1 VLIKS
6 AATALTVPLQRNVA
20 QQEDVVMVKRVRKVF
35 VNVNVTT
42 QEESGQKTEYVQIAQ
57 SVKMRV
63 VRVVPKSLVFVV
75 KIDHA

>member
-57 SVKMRV
+57 NVKMRV
-63 VRVVPKSLVFVV
+63 VRVAPKSLVFVV

>member
-6 AATALTVPLQRNVA
+6 AATALTVPHQKNVA
-20 QQEDVVMVKRVRKVF
+20 QLVDVVMVKRVQKVF
-35 VNVNVTT
+35 VNVSVLT
-42 QEESGQKTEYVQIAQ
+42 QGESGQKTEYVQIAQ
-57 SVKMRV
+57 NVKMRV